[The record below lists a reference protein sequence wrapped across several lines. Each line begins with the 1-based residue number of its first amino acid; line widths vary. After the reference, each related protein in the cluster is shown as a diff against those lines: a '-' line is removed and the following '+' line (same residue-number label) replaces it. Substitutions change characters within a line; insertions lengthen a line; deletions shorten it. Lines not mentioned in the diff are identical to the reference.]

1 MVSLTKD
8 QIFRILPFNNIA
20 SENKSLILKNIEL
33 ISFSLGEQLID
44 EGIIPGRVLIIL
56 KGSARNLIR
65 ENGKLKNFRKYEYG
79 AIIGAASIMSGYP
92 CENYSAG
99 EGLLAFSLEEEV
111 WKKLYEIDENFKSW
125 CDKNLWVQEVLYL
138 ITKKIDSFPKE
149 VNYSP
154 EMIQKIY
161 ESSKLI
167 LPKQENLLQEI
178 RGNNYLFNISFIDED
193 FDFTKPI
200 TKFTNNLLSKNYLTR
215 FLSIPK
221 ELIDSYFK
229 LDSNILKEPK
239 KDNKTESQTII
250 KQNIF
255 ESPKSSDFRT
265 GSDITKEIEL
275 INADGAL
282 EETFACLKMLAK
294 YLNIPLRKDAVL
306 KTLNSLKRQGLKIS
320 INELAQIL
328 SNLGLQVHKTK
339 ILSKDATRLI
349 VPTIIV
355 WGKSFAIISQSNKE
369 GITLISPKEG
379 KILIKKDSINLKFEN
394 HLECLIPEKVRITP
408 RDIFGFQWFLPE
420 IKKYRLILGQ
430 VLFSSFIV
438 QLFTLAN
445 PLIIQVIIDKV
456 ISQRSLDTLQV
467 LGIALFVLTLVEGLL
482 ASLRTFLLTETTNR
496 IDQKL
501 GSQVID
507 HLLKLPLEYFD
518 ARPVGELSTRIGELE
533 KIRNFITGQGITTI
547 LDALLSSVYIF
558 VMLLYSPK
566 LTLIALIVIPIQVG
580 ITFLGA
586 PIFRRQF
593 RESAEKNAQTQSHLV
608 EVLTGIQTVK
618 SQNIEMVSRWK
629 WQEFYSKYIRA
640 TFKKIITGTL
650 INQSS
655 QILQKISQLLVLWFG
670 ASMVLKGQLTLG
682 QLIAFRIISGF
693 VTQPILRLTNLWQS
707 IQELK
712 VGFERLG
719 DVINTEMESD
729 DVDKGKISLPSAY
742 GKIKFKDLSFHFPRQ
757 NKNILNNINL
767 EIEKGSFVGVV
778 GKSGSG
784 KSTLM
789 KLLAR
794 LYSPTNGKILIND
807 YDIDKVELYSLR
819 SQIGIV
825 PQEPLLFSGTIRDN
839 ISINKENASE
849 EDIIKA
855 SKIACADQFIME
867 MSEGYNTK
875 IGERGASI
883 SGGQK
888 QRIAIART
896 ILSNP
901 KLIVLDEATSALDYE
916 TEANVFNNISKTF
929 KGSTIFCITHRI
941 PTVID
946 ADQIIFL
953 QNGSIIEKGTHEELI
968 SIEGNYFALYKK
980 QKRSI

>member
-1 MVSLTKD
+1 MNANKD
-8 QIFRILPFNNIA
+8 QIFKIQPFNNLSNIGK
-20 SENKSLILKNIEL
+20 EIILKNIEF
-33 ISFSLGEQLID
+33 ISFEIGEQLID
-44 EGIIPGRVLIIL
+44 ENIIPGRILIIS

-65 ENGKLKNFRKYEYG
+65 QNGKLKNFKKYEFG
-79 AIIGAASIMSGYP
+79 SIIGAASIMNGHP

-99 EGLLAFSLEEEV
+99 EGLIAFSIEEEI
-111 WKKLYEIDENFKSW
+111 WKKLYEIDKNFKSW
-125 CDKNLWVQEVLYL
+125 CDTNLWIQEVLFL
-138 ITKKIDSFPKE
+138 ISRKIEANPKE
-149 VNYSP
+149 ICYSNKLI
-154 EMIQKIY
+154 EEIY
-161 ESSKLI
+161 QASKLI
-167 LPKQENLLQEI
+167 NPAKAKISSKFEE
-178 RGNNYLFNISFIDED
+178 NNYLFNLSYVDEK
-193 FDFTKPI
+193 FDITEPI
-200 TKFTNNLLSKNYLTR
+200 LNLNEITLKKDYSTR
-215 FLSIPK
+215 ILSIPK
-221 ELIDSYFK
+221 KLLDSYFVITNQIADK
-229 LDSNILKEPK
+229 PAKFNTPK
-239 KDNKTESQTII
+239 NQNNAQK
-250 KQNIF
+250 NIF
-255 ESPKSSDFRT
+255 ESPRSINRV
-265 GSDITKEIEL
+265 GSDITDEIQL
-275 INADGAL
+275 ISAEGITD
-282 EETFACLKMLAK
+282 ETFACLKMLTK
-294 YLNIPLRKDAVL
+294 YLNIPLRKDAVF
-306 KTLNSLKRQGLKIS
+306 KTLDALKKQNIRIS
-320 INELAQIL
+320 INEFAQLL
-328 SNLGLQVHKTK
+328 SNLGLQVQKTK
-339 ILSKDATRLI
+339 ILIKDATRLI
-349 VPTIIV
+349 VPAIIP

-379 KILIKKDSINLKFEN
+379 KIHIKKALIPLKFEN
-394 HLECLIPEKVRITP
+394 HIDCLVPEKVRITP

-420 IKKYRLILGQ
+420 LKKYRFILAQ

-467 LGIALFVLTLVEGLL
+467 LGIALLVLTLVEGLL
-482 ASLRTFLLTETTNR
+482 GSLRTFLLTETTNR

-518 ARPVGELSTRIGELE
+518 IRPVGELSTRIGELE

-547 LDALLSSVYIF
+547 LDALLSIVYIF
-558 VMLLYSPK
+558 VMILYSLK

-593 RESAEKNAQTQSHLV
+593 RESAEKNAKTQSHLV

-618 SQNIEMVSRWK
+618 SQNIEMVSKWK
-629 WQEFYSKYIRA
+629 WQELYSRYVRS

-650 INQSS
+650 INQSG

-670 ASMVLKGQLTLG
+670 ARMVLNGQLTLG

-719 DVINTEMESD
+719 DVINTNKESD
-729 DVDKGKISLPSAY
+729 DIDKGKISLPPVFGSV
-742 GKIKFKDLSFHFPRQ
+742 KFKDLSFNFPQ
-757 NKNILNNINL
+757 QQQKILNNINL
-767 EIEKGSFVGVV
+767 EIDKGSFIGIV

-794 LYSPTNGKILIND
+794 LYSPSSGKILIDD

-839 ISINKENASE
+839 ISINQENASDE
-849 EDIIKA
+849 EIIIA

-875 IGERGASI
+875 IGERGSSI

-888 QRIAIART
+888 QRIALART
-896 ILSNP
+896 ILAKP

-916 TEANVFNNISKTF
+916 TEANVFNNINNAF
-929 KGSTIFCITHRI
+929 KDSTIFCITHRI
-941 PTVID
+941 PTVMN
-946 ADQIIFL
+946 ANKIIFL
-953 QNGSIIEKGTHEELI
+953 KNGSIVESGNHDELI
-968 SIEGNYFALYKK
+968 AKGGYYYFLYKK
-980 QKRSI
+980 QKQNI